1 MIKVEKGNEICFDF
15 DHLHP
20 PNCCNMRG
28 GCKKDDPNG
37 CAVNPRLTKVAM
49 ISDMV
54 QNCAQFTREQLLDEL
69 KPDKVRLLCRT
80 HHAEHTDEQ
89 SRFRINSKDDA
100 ARQNDLRCT
109 SKETASSV
117 FKYTPGGGSLEQ
129 NKRAAMSLLRIPVES
144 HDEMLRKFESSEQKK
159 IIIKRIKRQKE
170 LMLEEM
176 KRCIKE

>member
-1 MIKVEKGNEICFDF
+1 
-15 DHLHP
+15 
-20 PNCCNMRG
+20 MRG

-69 KPDKVRLLCRT
+69 KPDKVRLLCPT

-100 ARQNDLRCT
+100 ARQNDLDLQA
-109 SKETASSV
+109 K
-117 FKYTPGGGSLEQ
+117 K
-129 NKRAAMSLLRIPVES
+129 LRRRFSNIPQEE
-144 HDEMLRKFESSEQKK
+144 DRWN
-159 IIIKRIKRQKE
+159 RIRGLQ
-170 LMLEEM
+170 
-176 KRCIKE
+176 